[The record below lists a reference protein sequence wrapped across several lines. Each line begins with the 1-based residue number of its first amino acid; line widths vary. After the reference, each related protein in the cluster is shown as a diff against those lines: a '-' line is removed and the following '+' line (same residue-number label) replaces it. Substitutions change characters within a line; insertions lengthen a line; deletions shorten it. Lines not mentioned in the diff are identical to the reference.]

1 MARKLAAQNRYRA
14 ERPDEDL
21 EEDEIPEGAEADEDD
36 VDAEGEDEDVTAEGE
51 DDEVDAEDEDA
62 PKGKKA
68 KASTRSGSFAA
79 ERKRCA
85 DLTALA
91 SQARRLGVKFDAA
104 KAIAKGTSVAAAR
117 ARVLRAAADADTGEI
132 STHAAGS
139 AHHRSGSRSLTKEA
153 KAAAWKKAIKG

>member
-51 DDEVDAEDEDA
+51 DDEVEAEDEDA

-68 KASTRSGSFAA
+68 KASTRSGFAA

-117 ARVLRAAADADTGEI
+117 ARILDAAADADAGEI
-132 STHAAGS
+132 STHAARS
-139 AHHRSGSRSLTKEA
+139 AHQRGGSRSLTKEA